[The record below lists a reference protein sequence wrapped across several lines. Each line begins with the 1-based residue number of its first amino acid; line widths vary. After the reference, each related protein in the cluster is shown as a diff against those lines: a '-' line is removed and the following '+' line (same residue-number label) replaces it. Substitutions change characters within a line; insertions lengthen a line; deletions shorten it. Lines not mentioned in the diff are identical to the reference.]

1 MRLRNQFIWL
11 VAAGGAVVGVR
22 WLLERPVRCG
32 ASALVPE
39 AALEAAPE
47 AAPLPAA
54 PPAAAA
60 PPATPRRRRAG
71 ILYLRITSATEATRA
86 GTSPWP
92 QWLPAVEAS
101 AAANADEV
109 TYYFAGP
116 ATNFSC
122 PNCVSIPTDLDA
134 LLGRVEAH
142 LGVDRAEVAV
152 KSLKHKICDLKPM
165 WPTLFPEVA
174 AAHEFVGYADLDV
187 IFGDLAAE
195 VRALRDG
202 DDLLVPS
209 SWYPSPLANGNFLL
223 FRSERRVLDIFRRH
237 AGWREALTTPGYD
250 VYDEWHGKAP
260 ERTFMHA
267 LLEEHL
273 NGRLRPRPT
282 ARLFLQDVVG
292 PRNLWDRPASVRVRW
307 ERGALVAAYDGPCV
321 CAKDMVPQFSIAQC
335 AQCVRRP
342 GEKLENVV
350 VTRELEVLAYHM
362 LSAKF
367 HVVDVEPRLAN
378 CSRFDLTKA
387 DDSLKHTFACR

>member
-1 MRLRNQFIWL
+1 MAVLAQDRRHQRRDARLRLQ
-11 VAAGGAVVGVR
+11 
-22 WLLERPVRCG
+22 
-32 ASALVPE
+32 
-39 AALEAAPE
+39 
-47 AAPLPAA
+47 
-54 PPAAAA
+54 
-60 PPATPRRRRAG
+60 
-71 ILYLRITSATEATRA
+71 
-86 GTSPWP
+86 
-92 QWLPAVEAS
+92 
-101 AAANADEV
+101 
-109 TYYFAGP
+109 
-116 ATNFSC
+116 
-122 PNCVSIPTDLDA
+122 
-134 LLGRVEAH
+134 
-142 LGVDRAEVAV
+142 
-152 KSLKHKICDLKPM
+152 
-165 WPTLFPEVA
+165 VA

-202 DDLLVPS
+202 DDLLAPS

-307 ERGALVAAYDGPCV
+307 EGGALTAAYDGPCV

-350 VTRELEVLAYHM
+350 VKRELEVLAYHM

-387 DDSLKHTFACR
+387 DDSLKRTFACR